1 MASSRAST
9 DRVSVAHFFFFF
21 TMLKIVGFSLD
32 RICSFTGTSNNTS
45 LFCGFV
51 KSDLVLP
58 VYTEVACCHSPFGGT
73 PFSPSTDRFQALCT
87 EGLSNG
93 VSGTKGIGKYTVLWT
108 QFCVTV
114 VSSHFLAS
122 NRTSVLGR

>member
-1 MASSRAST
+1 
-9 DRVSVAHFFFFF
+9 
-21 TMLKIVGFSLD
+21 MLF
-32 RICSFTGTSNNTS
+32 
-45 LFCGFV
+45 
-51 KSDLVLP
+51 
-58 VYTEVACCHSPFGGT
+58 VYTEVSCCHSPFGGT
-73 PFSPSTDRFQALCT
+73 PFSPSTDRFRALCT

-122 NRTSVLGR
+122 NMASVLGR

>member
-1 MASSRAST
+1 
-9 DRVSVAHFFFFF
+9 
-21 TMLKIVGFSLD
+21 MLTIVGFSLD
-32 RICSFTGTSNNTS
+32 RICS
-45 LFCGFV
+45 
-51 KSDLVLP
+51 
-58 VYTEVACCHSPFGGT
+58 
-73 PFSPSTDRFQALCT
+73 ALCT